1 MAKPNLD
8 NMSRDQMLDLL
19 DLLEEKEQRAKQ
31 TRALYVPHSGQA
43 PVHQSDKQLRFVFS
57 GNGAGKTTLGCNE
70 VLWAVQGYNPI
81 LKTYTAVPCRAF
93 VVLDKPEKVESVIL
107 PELRKWTA
115 IEPEQLHKK
124 GKPYVSYI
132 SFPNGSS
139 ITFLF
144 FDQDPLTAEGLEG
157 DFFWIDEPPP
167 RGLFVSLRRG
177 GRTKGRVARYLMT
190 GTPLAAPWLRREI
203 YDKWMAGE
211 LPEAE
216 CFRFNTELNRANLA
230 DGYIE
235 AFSRVLSEKE
245 RRIRLAGEFF
255 DLDGLALA
263 HLFRREVHVIG
274 RPDYWSETNPCIVAI
289 DPHPSKAHHA
299 IMLGVDKDGW
309 LHYMKELKRKEVPR
323 QFAHTM
329 KEWLAGHRVVDIV
342 CDSLGSS
349 EGTGGEG
356 FLSFIQVLQREGI
369 RVRATRWDEKNDED
383 FIARIQEVL
392 TVPEEADNFGRK
404 LPKLR
409 IWAGNPGIVMD
420 VENVQWIKMR
430 GLDEVKPKLDISNK
444 DFLSSLKYALAA
456 NPHFGKGKEKVY
468 TRPIPTGY
476 GASKPGIIRQQPRGQ
491 RRKVDWDLE

>member
-1 MAKPNLD
+1 
-8 NMSRDQMLDLL
+8 MLEAL

-31 TRALYVPHSGQA
+31 TRALYVPHSGQK
-43 PVHQSDKQLRFVFS
+43 PVHESNKQLRFVFS

-70 VLWAVQGYNPI
+70 VVWAVQGCNQV
-81 LKTYTAVPCRAF
+81 LETYTMVPCRAF
-93 VVLDKPEKVESVIL
+93 IVLDKPEKVESVIL
-107 PELRKWTA
+107 PELRKWTN
-115 IEPEQLHKK
+115 IDSEQLHKK

-139 ITFLF
+139 ISFLF

-167 RGLFVSLRRG
+167 RPLFISLRRG
-177 GRTKGRVARYLMT
+177 GRTKGRIARYLMT

-203 YDKWMAGE
+203 YDKWVAGE

-263 HLFRREVHVIG
+263 HLWKREIHVIA
-274 RPDYWSETNPCIVAI
+274 RPEYWPETNPCIVAI

-299 IMLGVDKDGW
+299 VMIGADKDNW

-323 QFAHTM
+323 VFAQSLKAWM
-329 KEWLAGHRVVDIV
+329 QGHRVVDIV
-342 CDSLGSS
+342 CDSLGSA

-356 FLSFIQVLQREGI
+356 FMSFIQVLKDEGI
-369 RVRATRWDEKNDED
+369 RVRATTWSEKNDED

-392 TVPEEADNFGRK
+392 SIPEEADNFGRK

-409 IWAGNPGIVMD
+409 VWAGNPGIVMD
-420 VENVQWIKMR
+420 VENVQWLKIR
-430 GLDEVKPKLDISNK
+430 GHDEVKPKLDISNK
-444 DFLSSLKYALAA
+444 DFLSCVKYALAA
-456 NPHFGKGKEKVY
+456 NPHFGKGQEKVY
-468 TRPIPTGY
+468 TRPKPVSY
-476 GASKPGIIRQQPRGQ
+476 GAVKPGIVRMQPMSRRRQAT
-491 RRKVDWDLE
+491 VDWDLE